1 MSSQATTPPEAGRL
15 ALVRTSEPG
24 RPGDETSDFAS
35 AVREGLLGR
44 PKTLPFQ
51 YLYDET
57 GSGLFEEIC
66 RTPEYYLTR
75 TEDAILRDH
84 AGAMVAGWDAAPTLI
99 ELGSGSAE
107 KTRRLIAAALQRY
120 GRLHY
125 VPIDV
130 SETAVEASA
139 RRLTRAFPALRV
151 TGYVGDYHESLAG
164 VAAHFR
170 GPKLLIF
177 LGSSLGNYEPEA
189 ALALLDRLAG
199 LLGPEDR
206 FLLGTDLA
214 KDAEILEPAYDDAA
228 GVTARFSLN
237 LLTRINRELDADFDL
252 DRFRH
257 RATYRPEFG
266 RVEINIVSQV
276 GQTVRVAGAGV
287 TVHFEAGE
295 PIHTE
300 DSHKYTLEGLA
311 ELAGQ
316 SGFREEA
323 AWTDARGWFRV
334 QRWQPLARAD

>member
-1 MSSQATTPPEAGRL
+1 VPSQAETQPETGRL
-15 ALVRTSEPG
+15 AVLRTAEPG
-24 RPGDETSDFAS
+24 RPGDETTRFAR
-35 AVREGLLGR
+35 AVRDGLRGR

-51 YLYDET
+51 YLYDEI
-57 GSGLFEEIC
+57 GSALFEEIC
-66 RTPEYYLTR
+66 RVPEYYLTR

-84 AGAMVAGWDAAPTLI
+84 AAEMVAGWDAAPTLI

-107 KTRRLIAAALQRY
+107 KTRRLIAAALKCY

-130 SETAVEASA
+130 SETALEASA
-139 RRLTRAFPALRV
+139 RQLTRAFPGLRV
-151 TGYVGDYHESLAG
+151 TGFVGDYHDSLAG
-164 VAAHFR
+164 VAARFR
-170 GPKLLIF
+170 GPKLLVF

-189 ALALLDRLAG
+189 AVALLDRVAG
-199 LLGPEDR
+199 LLSPAGR

-214 KDAEILEPAYDDAA
+214 KDAAILEPAYDDAA

-237 LLTRINRELDADFDL
+237 LLARINRELDADFDV

-266 RVEINIVSQV
+266 RVEINLVSLV
-276 GQTVRVAGAGV
+276 DQTVRVAGAGV
-287 TVHFEAGE
+287 TAHFEAGE

-300 DSHKYTLEGLA
+300 DSHKYTPQGLA
-311 ELAGQ
+311 DLAGQ

-334 QRWQPLARAD
+334 QRWQPRERAD